1 MLLTILLTD
10 DIYLKDA
17 YRRHV
22 LKFKDIQQ
30 MSMKEFEDLVSEYDS
45 VLIDSR
51 LTDLICMLSYYI
63 NYIDRSNKSASG
75 HQLDLF
81 VLYVAEYDNI
91 MTFYQYMNNI
101 WFNNQYRLFDNNQL
115 SNVLTTILILDGLK
129 QTIRIDIITAV
140 VQAHN
145 SLIGKYNIEI
155 LISLLNNNPQLLQQL
170 LKQRD
175 FNIHLDYNSV
185 KKLVGPY
192 M

>member
-63 NYIDRSNKSASG
+63 NYIDRSNKPTNG

>member
-63 NYIDRSNKSASG
+63 NYIDRSNKSTNG